1 MDWEFRVLDSIQ
13 KYFSGNFMD
22 NIMPKISS
30 LGNAGLIWI
39 IFTIV
44 MLLFKNTRKYGYTC
58 GLSLII
64 MLFTGNIFIK
74 NIVCRLRPFQIRDY
88 INLIINPPLD
98 SSYPSGHTYA
108 SFAFATALLCC
119 NKKLGIPAIILACM
133 ISFSRLYLYV
143 HFPSDVFCGI
153 LIGIL
158 TSLIALKFCFS
169 KSGMKL
175 INNLKILGNDFND
188 LRKM

>member
-1 MDWEFRVLDSIQ
+1 MDWEFKILDAIQ
-13 KYFSGNFMD
+13 NYFSGNFMD
-22 NIMPKISS
+22 NIMSKISS

-39 IFTIV
+39 ILTIIL
-44 MLLFKNTRKYGYTC
+44 LLFKRTRKYGYTC

-74 NIVCRLRPFQIRDY
+74 NIICRLRPFQIREY
-88 INLIINPPLD
+88 VNLIINTPSD

-119 NKKLGIPAIILACM
+119 NKKLGIPAMVLACL

-143 HFPSDVFCGI
+143 HFPTDV
-153 LIGIL
+153 
-158 TSLIALKFCFS
+158 IAS
-169 KSGMKL
+169 
-175 INNLKILGNDFND
+175 IILGITTGVLSYYIVNH
-188 LRKM
+188 KK

>member
-44 MLLFKNTRKYGYTC
+44 
-58 GLSLII
+58 

-143 HFPSDVFCGI
+143 HFPTDVLASIILGIATGI
-153 LIGIL
+153 LSYYIV
-158 TSLIALKFCFS
+158 
-169 KSGMKL
+169 
-175 INNLKILGNDFND
+175 NNK
-188 LRKM
+188 K

>member
-1 MDWEFRVLDSIQ
+1 MDWEFKILDAIQ

-22 NIMPKISS
+22 NIMSKISS

-39 IFTIV
+39 ILTIIL
-44 MLLFKNTRKYGYTC
+44 LLFKRTRKYGYTC

-74 NIVCRLRPFQIRDY
+74 NIVCRLRPFQIREY
-88 INLIINPPLD
+88 
-98 SSYPSGHTYA
+98 TYA

-119 NKKLGIPAIILACM
+119 NKKLGIPAMVLACL

-143 HFPSDVFCGI
+143 HFPTDV
-153 LIGIL
+153 
-158 TSLIALKFCFS
+158 IAS
-169 KSGMKL
+169 
-175 INNLKILGNDFND
+175 IILGITTGVLSYYIVNH
-188 LRKM
+188 KK

>member
-1 MDWEFRVLDSIQ
+1 MDWEFRFLDSIQ

-30 LGNAGLIWI
+30 LWNAGLIWI

-64 MLFTGNIFIK
+64 MHFTSNIFIK

-143 HFPSDVFCGI
+143 HFPTDVLASIILGIATGI
-153 LIGIL
+153 LSYYIV
-158 TSLIALKFCFS
+158 
-169 KSGMKL
+169 
-175 INNLKILGNDFND
+175 NNK
-188 LRKM
+188 K

>member
-13 KYFSGNFMD
+13 KYFSGDFMD

-108 SFAFATALLCC
+108 SFAFATALL
-119 NKKLGIPAIILACM
+119 
-133 ISFSRLYLYV
+133 
-143 HFPSDVFCGI
+143 
-153 LIGIL
+153 
-158 TSLIALKFCFS
+158 
-169 KSGMKL
+169 
-175 INNLKILGNDFND
+175 
-188 LRKM
+188 

>member
-88 INLIINPPLD
+88 INLIINLHIHRVIHTPL
-98 SSYPSGHTYA
+98 SPLQLPFYVA
-108 SFAFATALLCC
+108 IKNWVFLL
-119 NKKLGIPAIILACM
+119 
-133 ISFSRLYLYV
+133 
-143 HFPSDVFCGI
+143 
-153 LIGIL
+153 
-158 TSLIALKFCFS
+158 
-169 KSGMKL
+169 
-175 INNLKILGNDFND
+175 
-188 LRKM
+188 

>member
-1 MDWEFRVLDSIQ
+1 
-13 KYFSGNFMD
+13 MD

-74 NIVCRLRPFQIRDY
+74 I
-88 INLIINPPLD
+88 
-98 SSYPSGHTYA
+98 
-108 SFAFATALLCC
+108 
-119 NKKLGIPAIILACM
+119 
-133 ISFSRLYLYV
+133 LYV
-143 HFPSDVFCGI
+143 DYDHF
-153 LIGIL
+153 
-158 TSLIALKFCFS
+158 
-169 KSGMKL
+169 KSE
-175 INNLKILGNDFND
+175 IIST
-188 LRKM
+188 

>member
-74 NIVCRLRPFQIRDY
+74 NIVCRLRPFQIKDY

-143 HFPSDVFCGI
+143 HFPTDVLASI
-153 LIGIL
+153 
-158 TSLIALKFCFS
+158 
-169 KSGMKL
+169 
-175 INNLKILGNDFND
+175 ILGITTGVLSYYIVNN
-188 LRKM
+188 KK

>member
-1 MDWEFRVLDSIQ
+1 
-13 KYFSGNFMD
+13 
-22 NIMPKISS
+22 
-30 LGNAGLIWI
+30 
-39 IFTIV
+39 
-44 MLLFKNTRKYGYTC
+44 
-58 GLSLII
+58 

-74 NIVCRLRPFQIRDY
+74 NIICRLRPFQIRDY

-143 HFPSDVFCGI
+143 HFPTDVLASIILGIATGI
-153 LIGIL
+153 LSYYIV
-158 TSLIALKFCFS
+158 
-169 KSGMKL
+169 
-175 INNLKILGNDFND
+175 NNK
-188 LRKM
+188 K